1 MNFENYPNSSSL
13 DVLGPRPIRVL
24 VRYVLVIGRP
34 LERGCGTFVSVDPW
48 QNPSNWFLWNQRDE
62 GQDFLDRVQIR
73 NKVHIFGTD
82 INIQRKQIDL
92 GVWSG
97 SERRSQFVLFLFDPV
112 QIPEPDPSLY
122 IYVRS
127 KITRRI
133 KMTIK
138 GPYLILTNPDTLIN
152 TTANRLTRSHIRTE
166 VSLGDLSGYNVN
178 TGIINDPSLCH
189 KIKNHKIFCNLVSLL
204 YQLSYADFELGNIW
218 SNI

>member
-1 MNFENYPNSSSL
+1 MDLFTF
-13 DVLGPRPIRVL
+13 RKTRIRV
-24 VRYVLVIGRP
+24 YNSTI
-34 LERGCGTFVSVDPW
+34 TDS
-48 QNPSNWFLWNQRDE
+48 QRDQ
-62 GQDFLDRVQIR
+62 GQDFIDRVQIR
-73 NKVHIFGTD
+73 NKVHIFGSD

-152 TTANRLTRSHIRTE
+152 TTANRLTRSHTRTE
-166 VSLGDLSGYNVN
+166 VSHLSGYNVN

-189 KIKNHKIFCNLVSLL
+189 KIKNITLEQKNDWLISDLILL
-204 YQLSYADFELGNIW
+204 KSKKKYFF
-218 SNI
+218 